1 MSGEAPF
8 RVLPALSDENRFFWT
23 SGADGVLRFLRC
35 ASCGFYLHPP
45 APRCPRCGGSE
56 LGPEAV
62 SGRATVH
69 SFTVNHQSWDGSPEP
84 YVLAL
89 VEFPEQVGLRLTTNL
104 VGCDPEEVHIGLP
117 VRVVFEHRDPVWF
130 PLFER
135 DEP

>member
-1 MSGEAPF
+1 LSGEAPF

-35 ASCGFYLHPP
+35 GGCGYYLHPP
-45 APRCPRCGGSE
+45 APRCPTCGGSE
-56 LGPEAV
+56 LAPEAV

-69 SFTVNHQSWDGSPEP
+69 SFTVNHQSWDGSQEP
-84 YVLAL
+84 YVLVL

-104 VGCDPEEVHIGLP
+104 VGCDPDEVHIGLP